1 VQSQRTSFSLEWEDT
16 LAVNQ
21 HRYKVAVDRTRS
33 DAGIPERGWVNMDV
47 RWLITKDT
55 VGASKTVF
63 GVTVFPPGARHEI
76 HRHPNA
82 EEVEYLVSGSGIAYI
97 DDDAVELG
105 PGEAVFVPQN
115 AYHGF
120 ENNSDGE
127 VVMAW
132 YYAGAAS
139 LEDAGFVTR
148 CEDEEGAA

>member
-1 VQSQRTSFSLEWEDT
+1 M
-16 LAVNQ
+16 AVNE
-21 HRYKVAVDRTRS
+21 HRYKVVVRDTES
-33 DAGIPERGWVNMDV
+33 SPGIPDRGWVDMDV

-63 GVTVFPPGARHEI
+63 GVTFFPAGAKHDI

-82 EEVEYLVSGSGIAYI
+82 EEVEYLVSGSGIAYVGDEAI
-97 DDDAVELG
+97 ELG

-115 AYHGF
+115 EYHGF
-120 ENNSDGE
+120 ENNSDAE

-148 CEDEEGAA
+148 LEDEESAD